1 MDGDRRK
8 YMRFAMALPAE
19 IDVPDRN
26 TALGCI
32 TNFSRQGFC
41 LVCENNVHEPHA
53 LVPLKI
59 KNPLNDSYIDA
70 RAEIMWKRT
79 IDGKCEF
86 GLSIVAIAP
95 ELKAEILEHGFQ
107 LWKKNAAGAH

>member
-19 IDVPDRN
+19 IDAADQDSVM
-26 TALGCI
+26 GCI

-41 LVCENNVHEPHA
+41 LVCEKDVYKQHA
-53 LVPLKI
+53 FVPLKI

-79 IDGKCEF
+79 IDGKCEL
-86 GLSIVAIAP
+86 GLSIVEIAP
-95 ELKAEILEHGFQ
+95 ELKTEILEHGYQ
-107 LWKKNAAGAH
+107 LWKKSSAGAH